1 MSRLDTA
8 SLCRGACLQRLPLA
22 TALWENKN
30 TSSPPRSP
38 LSFVFAVA
46 EPVRQAGPRT
56 AAQGCGR
63 WPGHGGM
70 SPAFSLLLALAG
82 CTLLRGKLLPP
93 RDVRLEAQN
102 FHVHLRWEPGPDAP
116 SGAMYQVEW
125 RRRNSR
131 WIKAHACWGNST
143 SSSWAC
149 ELHFVNIYDIYW
161 ARVRAVARGKLS
173 KWASSS
179 ELQPYRDTVVG
190 PPTLSWLLQGQIL
203 SVNIITPLTPYRSR
217 AGTYRRVDRVLRKL
231 WYRLHLHEGEV
242 LVQEV
247 SCKWSGEG
255 AQCTVGP
262 LKTSTHY
269 CIRTVAV
276 DMARQSREAEQCMVT
291 PPDPTSFP
299 WFIVLLSVIFPL
311 LILAGLCFIQLQ
323 VFPSSSE
330 THLPK
335 TLQALLNQELSVTRE
350 VPTLELQE
358 DSLSLF
364 LPSMSTSCRPPVAE
378 EPAPTVQLLL
388 GGSLHQDA
396 SGYCAN
402 GFGPGCHKGS
412 NPSCTHSQAGHALGS
427 QLPLQ
432 LEKNGE
438 ADGDDVLEQPA
449 GSGKDSCT
457 GRSFIQE
464 GTQEALGLAGHC
476 VLLSSVKLHG
486 SNEEDGGQ
494 IVHALQPLHS
504 HGTEPQ
510 PCDSSMQPGDSTM
523 LLGHLE
529 RAPLSIPSP
538 CQLPLSTLRAAAFS
552 GYELCPWADREP

>member
-8 SLCRGACLQRLPLA
+8 SLCRGACSGCHWQQLCG
-22 TALWENKN
+22 KKKYF
-30 TSSPPRSP
+30 
-38 LSFVFAVA
+38 LSFQVPAAVRVCGGRTGPA
-46 EPVRQAGPRT
+46 GGSQDGSAGLGQMAGARRDEPCLQPAPRP
-56 AAQGCGR
+56 GR
-63 WPGHGGM
+63 LHPAPGTSH
-70 SPAFSLLLALAG
+70 
-82 CTLLRGKLLPP
+82 
-93 RDVRLEAQN
+93 
-102 FHVHLRWEPGPDAP
+102 
-116 SGAMYQVEW
+116 
-125 RRRNSR
+125 

-149 ELHFVNIYDIYW
+149 ELHFGNIYDIYW
-161 ARVRAVARGKLS
+161 ARVRAVARGELS
-173 KWASSS
+173 EWASSS
-179 ELQPYRDTVVG
+179 ELQPYRDIVG

-291 PPDPTSFP
+291 PPDPTGFP

-311 LILAGLCFIQLQ
+311 LILAGLCFIQLH

-335 TLQALLNQELSVTRE
+335 TLQALLNQELSVTRQ

-364 LPSMSTSCRPPVAE
+364 LPSVSTSCRPPAAE

-412 NPSCTHSQAGHALGS
+412 NPCCTHGQAGHALGS
-427 QLPLQ
+427 QLSLQ

-438 ADGDDVLEQPA
+438 ADGDDVLEQPV
-449 GSGKDSCT
+449 GPGKDSCT
-457 GRSFIQE
+457 GDRDYRTSQVGLSLHPQLYLKCQCPALGAGICLPLPAPGRSFIQE
-464 GTQEALGLAGHC
+464 DTQEALGLAGC
-476 VLLSSVKLHG
+476 WVPLSSVKLHG

-494 IVHALQPLHS
+494 IVHALQPLHG

-510 PCDSSMQPGDSTM
+510 PCDSLVQPGDSTM

-529 RAPLSIPSP
+529 QAPLSIPSL
-538 CQLPLSTLRAAAFS
+538 CQLPPSTLQAAAFS
-552 GYELCPWADREP
+552 GYELRPWADREP

>member
-8 SLCRGACLQRLPLA
+8 SLCRGACSGCHWQQLCG
-22 TALWENKN
+22 KKKYF
-30 TSSPPRSP
+30 
-38 LSFVFAVA
+38 LSFQVPAAVRVCGGRTGPA
-46 EPVRQAGPRT
+46 GGSQDGSAGLGQMAGARRDEPCLQPAPRP
-56 AAQGCGR
+56 GR
-63 WPGHGGM
+63 LHPAPGTSH
-70 SPAFSLLLALAG
+70 
-82 CTLLRGKLLPP
+82 
-93 RDVRLEAQN
+93 
-102 FHVHLRWEPGPDAP
+102 
-116 SGAMYQVEW
+116 
-125 RRRNSR
+125 

-149 ELHFVNIYDIYW
+149 ELHFGNIYDIYW
-161 ARVRAVARGKLS
+161 ARVRAVARGELS
-173 KWASSS
+173 EWASSS

-242 LVQEV
+242 LVQE
-247 SCKWSGEG
+247 
-255 AQCTVGP
+255 
-262 LKTSTHY
+262 
-269 CIRTVAV
+269 
-276 DMARQSREAEQCMVT
+276 
-291 PPDPTSFP
+291 
-299 WFIVLLSVIFPL
+299 
-311 LILAGLCFIQLQ
+311 
-323 VFPSSSE
+323 
-330 THLPK
+330 
-335 TLQALLNQELSVTRE
+335 ALLNQELSVTRQ

-364 LPSMSTSCRPPVAE
+364 LPSVSTSCRPPAAE

-412 NPSCTHSQAGHALGS
+412 NPCCTHGQAGHALGS
-427 QLPLQ
+427 QLSLQ

-438 ADGDDVLEQPA
+438 ADGDDVLEQPV
-449 GSGKDSCT
+449 GPGKDSCT
-457 GRSFIQE
+457 GDRDYRTSQVGLSLHPQLYLKCQCPALGAGICLPLPAPGRSFIQE
-464 GTQEALGLAGHC
+464 DTQEALGLAGC
-476 VLLSSVKLHG
+476 WVPLSSVKLHG

-494 IVHALQPLHS
+494 IVHALQPLHG

-510 PCDSSMQPGDSTM
+510 PCDSLVQPGDSTM

-529 RAPLSIPSP
+529 QAPLSIPSL
-538 CQLPLSTLRAAAFS
+538 CQLPPSTLQAAAFS
-552 GYELCPWADREP
+552 GYELRPWADREP